1 MATTKQA
8 QETPPPAYKR
18 PVPVEKERPY
28 YIVNP
33 AGAVHSVS
41 RSEASNLL
49 RRLGYRM
56 AKREEI
62 TRYHELDVQDFR
74 RPIAPRWTPD
84 PDVAPQLD

>member
-1 MATTKQA
+1 MAKATKEQDVP
-8 QETPPPAYKR
+8 QPIYNR

-41 RSEASNLL
+41 RAEASNLL

-62 TRYHELDVQDFR
+62 ARYHELDVQDFR